1 MPLRPA
7 APLEGYQSKGMAINR
22 KRSLIFAYRSELPL
36 QGLRPRGPEQHAYRE
51 GFQQDVPLSRS
62 YQAAGR
68 SRRRSCRRRRPR
80 RRSPATKLRCAD
92 LWPRSAPRRRRVAT
106 KATALRQP
114 PSPAYLVVPL
124 QRRPVPLRSAQR
136 GPRTAPPQT
145 RPQIPLPA
153 KTATREADWASW
165 VGSPKRHPVPAAATG
180 RRLPALRRGRAQAP
194 ARRRRPWP

>member
-7 APLEGYQSKGMAINR
+7 APLEGYQSKGIAINR

-36 QGLRPRGPEQHAYRE
+36 QGVRPRGREQHAYRE

-62 YQAAGR
+62 CPAAGR
-68 SRRRSCRRRRPR
+68 SRRRSCRRRRR
-80 RRSPATKLRCAD
+80 RRWSQATKLRCAA
-92 LWPRSAPRRRRVAT
+92 LWPRSAPRKRQVVTQGMAP
-106 KATALRQP
+106 RQP

-124 QRRPVPLRSAQR
+124 QRLPVPLRSAQR
-136 GPRTAPPQT
+136 GPRTAPPRS
-145 RPQIPLPA
+145 RPQMPLPA
-153 KTATREADWASW
+153 KTATREADWVSW

-180 RRLPALRRGRAQAP
+180 RRLPALRPGRAQAP